1 MYPLQSLKLLIR
13 TEIRILKNMKR
24 IWRET
29 KENMKFIK
37 D

>member
-29 KENMKFIK
+29 KKNMKFIK